1 MSVGSNYLLAHHS
14 NMAETDDVGM
24 VTRSKRK
31 AKSNEESLS
40 VDVTN
45 VQPTDECRKE
55 NMDVQKKRKSPKK
68 KAISNTTHEGEDI
81 KDLADARNKVVEA
94 LEVGLEKARIENPG
108 LVKMKPAAVGREIE
122 QALFLKYGGL
132 SREYKAKYRS
142 LAFNLKSDGNP
153 ELRRRV
159 LAKDISASELCSYGP
174 QEMVSHEEREKRKAM
189 AAEKDKLIVIEQ
201 DDGAPRIRKTH
212 KGEEAVGP
220 SNDELVL
227 VDVSVAPHERSGA
240 HAESE
245 KDQEASLESKDQ
257 IELKQEE
264 PMEVVDQEVEDELDT
279 ATEPSK
285 KFVTLDEL
293 EAQHVPNPPSG
304 GEATTSEDYQTQYYL
319 DKEETPLFQENPISP
334 ENEARLGAVNFD
346 RTRLGRVLWKGM
358 ISYEGCPTCEGE
370 AYLRGKEEV
379 VDELQDFL
387 KIPDA
392 LLIKREVRIRDMD
405 KYFRDL
411 SKSRSRTIFYA
422 LLFPVDCNSTDSST
436 LSLAQKVQQLNFMKL
451 SDALARKGL
460 VGFAA
465 GADRVELYFLPPST
479 LSNKILHSRGGGDLL
494 PGSML
499 LAVVHPK
506 FTSKV
511 PNSRGQQMER
521 TDGVPDEQQKISQD
535 LLTLAGPLG
544 AKALEELL
552 KQSSEKVTHMG
563 SSGQNDYSQMHNS
576 QYLGASTYADTQGYG
591 MPPSYTELQMQ
602 GMSYSTSGEHPY
614 GSWQYDQAG
623 QIQATHG
630 YDWGPVP
637 QSGLPPP
644 PPLPYPPPPPGPPGG
659 SGLGR
664 YYQP

>member
-1 MSVGSNYLLAHHS
+1 
-14 NMAETDDVGM
+14 MAEADDVGM
-24 VTRSKRK
+24 VTRSKRRGK
-31 AKSNEESLS
+31 RSEES
-40 VDVTN
+40 VAMGVIN
-45 VQPTDECRKE
+45 VQPTDECRE
-55 NMDVQKKRKSPKK
+55 ESTGERRKRKSPKK
-68 KAISNTTHEGEDI
+68 KATSNTKHEGEDS
-81 KDLADARNKVVEA
+81 KDQADIRDKVVEA
-94 LEVGLEKARIENPG
+94 LEAGLEKARIENPG

-201 DDGAPRIRKTH
+201 DADAPRIRKTH

-220 SNDELVL
+220 SNDEVVL
-227 VDVSVAPHERSGA
+227 VDVSVAPHEKSASR
-240 HAESE
+240 AESDKVCKASQE
-245 KDQEASLESKDQ
+245 SEDQVEMN
-257 IELKQEE
+257 QEE
-264 PMEVVDQEVEDELDT
+264 QMDIAEPKEEAESGMG
-279 ATEPSK
+279 TEPSK

-293 EAQHVPNPPSG
+293 ETQLVPNPPSG
-304 GEATTSEDYQTQYYL
+304 EEPTTSERYVTEYYP
-319 DKEETPLFQENPISP
+319 DEEKSHLLQENPVSP

-346 RTRLGRVLWKGM
+346 RTRLGNVLWQGM

-370 AYLRGKEEV
+370 AYLRGKEEIV
-379 VDELQDFL
+379 EELRDFL
-387 KIPDA
+387 KVPDA
-392 LLIKREVRIRDMD
+392 LLIKREVRIREMD

-422 LLFPVDCNSTDSST
+422 LLFPVDCNSIDSST
-436 LSLAQKVQQLNFMKL
+436 LPLAQKVRQLNFMKL

-465 GADRVELYFLPPST
+465 GVDRVELYFLPPST

-506 FTSKV
+506 FASKV
-511 PNSRGQQMER
+511 PSGSVQHTEQS
-521 TDGVPDEQQKISQD
+521 DGVPDEQQKISQD
-535 LLTLAGPLG
+535 LLALAGPLG

-552 KQSSEKVTHMG
+552 KQSSEKVTHMA
-563 SSGQNDYSQMHNS
+563 SNVQNDYSQMHDS
-576 QYLGASTYADTQGYG
+576 QYPNTSTYADTQGYG
-591 MPPSYTELQMQ
+591 MPASYGELQMQ
-602 GMSYSTSGEHPY
+602 GMSYTASGENPY
-614 GSWQYDQAG
+614 GNWHYDQAG
-623 QIQATHG
+623 QIQGTHG
-630 YDWGPVP
+630 YDWGSAPH
-637 QSGLPPP
+637 SGLPPP